1 LNRLRALLEDSNAP
15 YLEDI
20 YEEIHR
26 RSTRLGIILRT
37 AVVSFLAIWLLVY
50 ATSYADFLYH
60 FALSSIL
67 VGVGVAHFMLANT
80 MMFQRWHSYVF
91 VVVDAILLTAVL
103 FFHPYGEML
112 SESHVSSNNIVYYI
126 LFITLT
132 LLTYSPRLILASMV
146 INVLAWNIGMMNL
159 PMGLVSESMN
169 NHQWLHQSIL
179 MFVHGILL
187 AFGIGLLRQSMTRQI
202 VAEREFYDVLVTER
216 GASHSSQV
224 VDFTDKITGLGTR
237 AAFDR
242 DSALFTKVFAEGR
255 LSDLTIAFIDLDGA
269 QTLKQ
274 KQGQQSFEELL
285 KVFADIA
292 RTQFRSSDMLYRFK
306 DAHFALLAP
315 GATMRNVER
324 LQTLLNNIMQK
335 LVEQG
340 FADIEAKMGLTTLHE
355 AQRETDET

>member
-1 LNRLRALLEDSNAP
+1 MNGLRVLLEDSNAP
-15 YLEDI
+15 YLDDI

-26 RSTRLGIILRT
+26 RSTRLGIVLRT
-37 AVVSFLAIWLLVY
+37 AIISFLAIWLLVY
-50 ATSYADFLYH
+50 ATSYSDFLYR

-67 VGVGVAHFMLANT
+67 VGLGVAHFMLANT
-80 MMFQRWHSYVF
+80 MMFKRWHSYVF
-91 VVVDAILLTAVL
+91 VIADALLLMTVL
-103 FFHPYGEML
+103 FFHPYGEAFA
-112 SESHVSSNNIVYYI
+112 EPHISSNNIIYFI

-132 LLTYSPRLILASMV
+132 LLSYSPRLILASMA
-146 INVLAWNIGMMNL
+146 INILAWNIGIMNL
-159 PMGLVSESMN
+159 PAGFVSEATS

-202 VAEREFYDVLVTER
+202 IAEHEFYDVLVAER
-216 GASHSSQV
+216 SSAYSTQV
-224 VDFTDKITGLGTR
+224 EDFADKITKLGTR
-237 AAFDR
+237 SAFDR

-274 KQGQQSFEELL
+274 QQGEEKFEKLL

-292 RTQFRSSDMLYRFK
+292 RTHFRSSDMLYRFK

-315 GATMRNVER
+315 GATLRNVDR
-324 LQTLLNNIMQK
+324 LQTLLNSIMQK
-335 LVEQG
+335 LSEQG

-355 AQRETDET
+355 AQRETNEI

>member
-1 LNRLRALLEDSNAP
+1 MNRLRTLLEDSNAP

-26 RSTRLGIILRT
+26 RSTRLGIVIRT
-37 AVVSFLAIWLLVY
+37 AIISFLAIWLLVY
-50 ATSYADFLYH
+50 ATSYADFFYH

-67 VGVGVAHFMLANT
+67 VGVGVGHFMLANT
-80 MMFQRWHSYVF
+80 MIFQRWHSYAF
-91 VVVDAILLTAVL
+91 VIIDAILLTAVL
-103 FFHPYGEML
+103 FYHPYGEGIT
-112 SESHVSSNNIVYYI
+112 EAHITNNNITYYI

-146 INVLAWNIGMMNL
+146 INIIAWNIGMMNL
-159 PMGLVSESMN
+159 MTLVDATYT
-169 NHQWLHQSIL
+169 HQWLHQSIL

-202 VAEREFYDVLVTER
+202 IAEREFYDVLVTER
-216 GASHSSQV
+216 ATQSNQIEN
-224 VDFTDKITGLGTR
+224 FTDKVTNLGTR

-255 LSDLTIAFIDLDGA
+255 LTDLTIAFIDLDGA

-274 KQGQQSFEELL
+274 KKGEEQFEKLL
-285 KVFADIA
+285 KVFADVA

-315 GATMRNVER
+315 GATLRNVER
-324 LQTLLNNIMQK
+324 LQSLLNNIMQK
-335 LVEQG
+335 LAEQG
-340 FADIEAKMGLTTLHE
+340 FPDVEAKMGLTTLHE
-355 AQRETDET
+355 AQRESNEG

>member
-26 RSTRLGIILRT
+26 RSTRLGIVLRT
-37 AVVSFLAIWLLVY
+37 AIISFLAIWLLVY
-50 ATSYADFLYH
+50 ATSYADFFYH
-60 FALSSIL
+60 FAVSSIL
-67 VGVGVAHFMLANT
+67 VGVGVGHFMLANT
-80 MMFQRWHSYVF
+80 MMFQRWHSYAF
-91 VVVDAILLTAVL
+91 VIIDAILLTAVL
-103 FFHPYGEML
+103 FYHPYGETL
-112 SESHVSSNNIVYYI
+112 VEPHVNSGNIVYYI

-146 INVLAWNIGMMNL
+146 INIIAWNVGIMNL
-159 PMGLVSESMN
+159 PPSFETTV
-169 NHQWLHQSIL
+169 HQWLHQSIL
-179 MFVHGILL
+179 MFIHGVLL

-202 VAEREFYDVLVTER
+202 IAEREFYDVLVAER
-216 GASHSSQV
+216 ANHANQIEN
-224 VDFTDKITGLGTR
+224 FTDKITRLGTR

-255 LSDLTIAFIDLDGA
+255 LTDLTIAFIDLDGA

-274 KQGQQSFEELL
+274 KQGEENFEELL
-285 KVFADIA
+285 RVFADIA

-315 GATMRNVER
+315 GATLRNVER

-335 LVEQG
+335 LAEQG
-340 FADIEAKMGLTTLHE
+340 FPDVEAKMGLTTLHE
-355 AQRETDET
+355 AQNESNET

>member
-1 LNRLRALLEDSNAP
+1 MIKLNTLLEESNAP

-37 AVVSFLAIWLLVY
+37 AIISFLAIWQLVY
-50 ATSYADFLYH
+50 ATSYSDFLYH
-60 FALSSIL
+60 FAISSIL
-67 VGVGVAHFMLANT
+67 VGVGVGHFILANT
-80 MMFQRWHSYVF
+80 MLFHRWHSYVF
-91 VVVDAILLTAVL
+91 VVVDAILLTLVL
-103 FFHPYGEML
+103 FYHPYGEIPTEAHL
-112 SESHVSSNNIVYYI
+112 NNQSIVYYI
-126 LFITLT
+126 LFITLN
-132 LLTYSPRLILASMV
+132 LLSYSPRLILWGMLV
-146 INVLAWNIGMMNL
+146 NLLAWNIGVLNL
-159 PMGLVSESMN
+159 PAYFTVE

-179 MFVHGILL
+179 VFIHGILL

-216 GASHSSQV
+216 TSPSNQV
-224 VDFTDKITGLGTR
+224 EDFTDKITKLGTR

-269 QTLKQ
+269 QNLKQ
-274 KQGQQSFEELL
+274 IQGEEAFEKLL
-285 KVFADIA
+285 AIFAEIS
-292 RTQFRSSDMLYRFK
+292 RSQFRSSDMLYRFK

-315 GATMRNVER
+315 GATIRNVER
-324 LQTLLNNIMQK
+324 LQSLLNNIMQK
-335 LVEQG
+335 LAEQG

-355 AQRETDET
+355 AQRETDEI

>member
-1 LNRLRALLEDSNAP
+1 MNKLRALLEDSNAP

-37 AVVSFLAIWLLVY
+37 AIISFLAIWLLVY
-50 ATSYADFLYH
+50 ATSYADFFYH
-60 FALSSIL
+60 FAVSSIL
-67 VGVGVAHFMLANT
+67 VGVGVGHFMLANT
-80 MMFQRWHSYVF
+80 MMFQRWHSYAF
-91 VVVDAILLTAVL
+91 VIIDAILLTAVL
-103 FFHPYGEML
+103 FYHPYGEVL
-112 SESHVSSNNIVYYI
+112 VEAHTNSSNIVYYI

-146 INVLAWNIGMMNL
+146 INIIAWNIGLMNL
-159 PMGLVSESMN
+159 PSTLDSAT
-169 NHQWLHQSIL
+169 HQWLHQSIL
-179 MFVHGILL
+179 VFIHGVLL

-202 VAEREFYDVLVTER
+202 IAEREFYDVLVAER
-216 GASHSSQV
+216 ANHANQIE
-224 VDFTDKITGLGTR
+224 DFTDKITRLGTR

-255 LSDLTIAFIDLDGA
+255 LTDLTIAFIDLDGA

-274 KQGQQSFEELL
+274 KQGEENFEKLL
-285 KVFADIA
+285 TVFADIA

-315 GATMRNVER
+315 GATIRNVER
-324 LQTLLNNIMQK
+324 LQSLLNNIMQK
-335 LVEQG
+335 LAEQG
-340 FADIEAKMGLTTLHE
+340 FPDVEAKMGLTTLHE
-355 AQRETDET
+355 AQSESNEI

>member
-1 LNRLRALLEDSNAP
+1 LNKLNALLEDSNAP

-20 YEEIHR
+20 YEEIHPK
-26 RSTRLGIILRT
+26 STRLGIILRT
-37 AVVSFLAIWLLVY
+37 AIISFLAIWLLVY
-50 ATSYADFLYH
+50 ATSYTDFLYH

-67 VGVGVAHFMLANT
+67 VGVGVGYFMLANT
-80 MMFQRWHSYVF
+80 MLFHRWHSYVF
-91 VVVDAILLTAVL
+91 IVIDAILLTAVL

-112 SESHVSSNNIVYYI
+112 TEAHLSNQNIVYYI
-126 LFITLT
+126 LFITLN
-132 LLTYSPRLILASMV
+132 LLSYSPRLILWGMAV
-146 INVLAWNIGMMNL
+146 NIVAWNIGMFNL
-159 PMGLVSESMN
+159 PTGLMIE

-179 MFVHGILL
+179 MFVHGVLL
-187 AFGIGLLRQSMTRQI
+187 AFGIGLLRQSMVRQI
-202 VAEREFYDVLVTER
+202 IAEREFYDVLVTER
-216 GASHSSQV
+216 AAYPNQV
-224 VDFTDKITGLGTR
+224 EDFADSVTKLGTR

-274 KQGQQSFEELL
+274 RQGEEAFERLL
-285 KVFADIA
+285 KIFAEIA

-315 GATMRNVER
+315 GATIRNVER

-335 LVEQG
+335 LAEQG
-340 FADIEAKMGLTTLHE
+340 FAEIEAKMGLTTLHE
-355 AQRETDET
+355 AQNETDEL

>member
-1 LNRLRALLEDSNAP
+1 MSRLRTLLEDSNAP

-50 ATSYADFLYH
+50 VTSYADFFYN

-67 VGVGVAHFMLANT
+67 IGVGVGHFMLANT
-80 MMFQRWHSYVF
+80 MVFRRWHSYAF
-91 VVVDAILLTAVL
+91 VAVDALLLTAVL
-103 FFHPYGEML
+103 FFHPY
-112 SESHVSSNNIVYYI
+112 SETPVEPYVVNGSITYYI

-132 LLTYSPRLILASMV
+132 LLSYSPRLILGSML
-146 INVLAWNIGMMNL
+146 INVVAWNIGMLQL
-159 PMGLVSESMN
+159 PPMQEISS
-169 NHQWLHQSIL
+169 HQWLHQSIL
-179 MFVHGILL
+179 MLVHGVLL

-216 GASHSSQV
+216 TSHSNQLEN
-224 VDFTDKITGLGTR
+224 FTDKITNLGTR

-255 LSDLTIAFIDLDGA
+255 LTDLTIAFIDLDGA
-269 QTLKQ
+269 QNLKE
-274 KQGQQSFEELL
+274 KKGEEYFEKLL
-285 KVFADIA
+285 KTFADVA

-315 GATMRNVER
+315 GATIRNVER
-324 LQTLLNNIMQK
+324 LQSLLNSIMQK
-335 LVEQG
+335 LSEQG
-340 FADIEAKMGLTTLHE
+340 FAEVEAKMGLTTLHE
-355 AQRETDET
+355 AQRENNAT

>member
-1 LNRLRALLEDSNAP
+1 LSRYKLRALLEDSNAP

-37 AVVSFLAIWLLVY
+37 AIISFLAMWLLVY
-50 ATSYADFLYH
+50 AASYADFFYH

-67 VGVGVAHFMLANT
+67 IGVGVGHFILANT

-91 VVVDAILLTAVL
+91 VVIDAILLTIIL
-103 FFHPYGEML
+103 FYHPYGD
-112 SESHVSSNNIVYYI
+112 VSIEPHITSNNIVYYI

-132 LLTYSPRLILASMV
+132 LLSYSPRLILASMAINIITWNVGILMLPPNSV
-146 INVLAWNIGMMNL
+146 IEVAY
-159 PMGLVSESMN
+159 
-169 NHQWLHQSIL
+169 NHQWLQQSLL
-179 MFVHGILL
+179 MLVHGVLL

-202 VAEREFYDVLVTER
+202 IAEREFYDVLVTER
-216 GASHSSQV
+216 TTHSNQV
-224 VDFTDKITGLGTR
+224 ENFTDKITNLGTR
-237 AAFDR
+237 SAFDR

-255 LSDLTIAFIDLDGA
+255 LTDLTIAFIDLDGA
-269 QTLKQ
+269 QALKE
-274 KQGQQSFEELL
+274 KQGDEQFEKLL
-285 KVFADIA
+285 KLFAEIA

-324 LQTLLNNIMQK
+324 LQSLLNGIMQK
-335 LVEQG
+335 LAEQG
-340 FADIEAKMGLTTLHE
+340 FPDIEAKMGLTTLHE
-355 AQRETDET
+355 AQREST